1 MRRTTHYQA
10 PIAAPATP
18 SRSSRLVAKL
28 GDQVDVIIV
37 LVYLEQ
43 SVDVGDAGEELENLG
58 FFLQAITV
66 RVVEEEALLDGFAGE
81 GLGGRQAFWNSVNL
95 GISMMGFITFLS
107 GQLKTSLIWIYKD
120 KGCNLI
126 MTYWDI
132 WEARNEKLWLNR
144 SPNPHITFQ
153 RAMCLLDDWRQAQ
166 PPRFTTHQ
174 LDEQYIEKWTK
185 PEEGWLKANVDAT
198 FDFANNKMD
207 L

>member
-43 SVDVGDAGEELENLG
+43 SVDVGGVGEELENLG
-58 FFLQAITV
+58 FFLQAIT
-66 RVVEEEALLDGFAGE
+66 
-81 GLGGRQAFWNSVNL
+81 
-95 GISMMGFITFLS
+95 
-107 GQLKTSLIWIYKD
+107 
-120 KGCNLI
+120 
-126 MTYWDI
+126 DI